1 MILNYFRTAIRNLLR
16 NRGFTLINIIGLAI
30 GMAASLLITLWVFD
44 ELSYDKYNE
53 KIDNIYRVDRDIFY
67 NKERFLVPVTGAIY
81 GETIK
86 SDFPDF
92 EDMVR
97 LYPNELSIEDN
108 RGVDHNEQVFFVDPS
123 IFNVFTFPFI
133 QGDSEKSLEEPFT
146 VVLTEKGAEKYFGNE
161 NPINKHIK
169 IEWGDEKKSYLVS
182 GIIENVP
189 ENSHFHFDVLVSFST
204 LETYMP
210 DNLKTWLNNY
220 LYTYV
225 LLKDGINKE
234 QAEDKLHVLVDQ
246 YILPAYQKFFQK
258 DDVEA
263 SLKLYIK
270 PVSEIHLSDMMWG
283 IEPSG
288 SKSSVYTFSIVA
300 ILILVIACFN
310 FMNLS
315 TALAGRRSLEVGV
328 RKTMGANKR
337 QLVIQFLG
345 ESFIL
350 ALVSFI
356 IALLLIEIVLPYYN
370 TFTNKSL
377 SLLSLGKTEI
387 LLALLV
393 IIFGTGIVAGLYP
406 AFYLSS
412 FRPIIV
418 LKGKMDATNK
428 KFSFRQLLVILQFGI
443 SIALIIGTITAYLQM
458 NYFQKKSLGFQ
469 KENLFVIPFES
480 NYVRDHY
487 NVFRD
492 DLIQQPII
500 EKVAASSKVP
510 ATSNYSDTGF
520 ETELLPDETFL
531 SRFYSVDYDYFD
543 AYKIEII
550 AGRNFSKEFSKDT
563 TDKWILN
570 EAAIHKMGIKD
581 PNKAIGKT
589 YNAHRGEGQEKGK
602 GKIIGVVKDYHY
614 QGLDKKIEPM
624 SHFLSSERIR
634 FISVRY
640 KEGKEKEMIELVE
653 NMWKKHFTGVQFS
666 SMFLTERYNSL
677 YQNEQKMQLTLIA
690 FTILAV
696 FVACLGL
703 FGLAAFVAQM
713 KTKEIGIRKVHGAS
727 IFSIVKLL
735 DTVFA
740 KWVLIANIIAWP
752 IAYYFLDEWLTGFY
766 YRIDMPFWVF
776 IISGLL
782 GLLIALIT
790 VSYRAIMA
798 AKANPVDAIRFE

>member
-1 MILNYFRTAIRNLLR
+1 MILNYFRTTFRNLFR

-53 KIDNIYRVDRDIFY
+53 KINNIYRVDRDIFY

-86 SDFPDF
+86 NDIPDF

-97 LYPNELSIEDN
+97 LYPNEMSIEDI
-108 RGVDHNEQVFFVDPS
+108 RGVDHNEEVFFVDPS
-123 IFNVFTFPFI
+123 FFNVFTFPFI
-133 QGDSEKSLEEPFT
+133 QGDSEESLEEPFT
-146 VVLTEKGAEKYFGNE
+146 AILTEKGAEKYFGSE
-161 NPINKHIK
+161 NPINKHIL
-169 IEWGDEKKSYLVS
+169 IEWGDEKKSYLVT

-189 ENSHFHFDVLVSFST
+189 ENSHFHFDVLASFST

-225 LLKDGINKE
+225 LLKDGIEKE
-234 QAEDKLHVLVDQ
+234 QAEEKLQLLVDQ
-246 YILPAYQKFFQK
+246 YILPAYQKFFQN

-263 SLKLYIK
+263 SMRLYLK

-288 SKSSVYTFSIVA
+288 STSSVYTFSIVA

-350 ALVSFI
+350 ALISFV
-356 IALLLIEIVLPYYN
+356 IALLLIEIILPYYN

-377 SLLSLGKTEI
+377 SLLTLGKTEI
-387 LLALLV
+387 LYALLI
-393 IIFGTGIVAGLYP
+393 IIFGTGIVAGIYP

-412 FRPIIV
+412 FRPIVV
-418 LKGKMDATNK
+418 LKGKMDTKSKN
-428 KFSFRQLLVILQFGI
+428 FSFRQILVVLQFGI

-469 KENLFVIPFES
+469 KENLLIIPFES

-487 NVFRD
+487 SVFRD
-492 DLIQQPII
+492 ELIQQPII

-510 ATSNYSDTGF
+510 STSNYSDTGF

-543 AYKIEII
+543 TYKIEII

-581 PNKAIGKT
+581 PDKAIGKT
-589 YNAHRGEGQEKGK
+589 YNSHRGEGEEKGK
-602 GKIIGVVKDYHY
+602 GKIIGIVKDYHY

-624 SHFLSSERIR
+624 SHFLSPERIR

-640 KEGKEKEMIELVE
+640 KEGKEKEMIGIVE
-653 NMWKKHFTGVQFS
+653 NLWKKHFTGVQFS
-666 SMFLTERYNSL
+666 SMFFTERYNSL

-703 FGLAAFVAQM
+703 FGLAAFIAQM

-740 KWVLIANIIAWP
+740 KWVLMANIIAWP

-798 AKANPVDAIRFE
+798 ARANPVKALRFE

>member
-1 MILNYFRTAIRNLLR
+1 MLLNYFKTTFRSLFR
-16 NRGFTLINIIGLAI
+16 NRGFALINIIGLAI
-30 GMAASLLITLWVFD
+30 GMGASLLITLWVFD
-44 ELSYDKYNE
+44 ELNYDKYNE
-53 KIDNIYRVDRDIFY
+53 KIDNIYRVDRDIFFH
-67 NKERFLVPVTGAIY
+67 KERFLVPVTGAIY
-81 GETIK
+81 GLTIK
-86 SDFPDF
+86 SDFPEF

-97 LYPNELSIEDN
+97 VYPNQVSIEDN
-108 RGVDHNEQVFFVDPS
+108 RGVDHNERVFFVDPS
-123 IFNVFTFPFI
+123 FFNVFTFPFK
-133 QGDSEKSLEEPFT
+133 QGDPTKSLNEPFT

-161 NPINKHIK
+161 DPINKQIQ
-169 IEWGDEKKSYLVS
+169 IEWGEEKKSYLVTAV
-182 GIIENVP
+182 IKNVP
-189 ENSHFHFDVLVSFST
+189 ENSHFHFDVLTSFCT

-225 LLKDGINKE
+225 LLKDGVKKE
-234 QAEDKLHVLVDQ
+234 QAEEKLQVMVDKH
-246 YILPAYQKFFQK
+246 IIPAYEKFMKK
-258 DDVEA
+258 DDVEG
-263 SLKLYIK
+263 SMKLYLE
-270 PVSEIHLSDMMWG
+270 PLSEIHLTDMMWG

-337 QLVIQFLG
+337 QLVFQFLG
-345 ESFIL
+345 ESFIM
-350 ALVSFI
+350 ALISFI
-356 IALLLIEIVLPYYN
+356 IALLIIEIILPHYN

-377 SLLSLGKTEI
+377 TLLTLGKPEI
-387 LLALLV
+387 LIALLI
-393 IIFGTGIVAGLYP
+393 IIFGTGIIAGIYP

-412 FRPIIV
+412 FRPIMV
-418 LKGKMDATNK
+418 LKGKMDAKNK
-428 KFSFRQLLVILQFGI
+428 NFNFRQILVVLQFGI

-458 NYFQKKSLGFQ
+458 NFFQNKSLGFQ
-469 KENLFVIPFES
+469 KENIMIIPLES

-487 NVFRD
+487 DVFRD
-492 DLIQQPII
+492 ELIQHPII

-543 AYKIEII
+543 TYEMEII
-550 AGRNFSKEFSKDT
+550 AGRNFSKEYAKDT

-570 EAAIHKMGIKD
+570 ESALTKLGVTD
-581 PNKAIGKT
+581 PKKAIGKKYT
-589 YNAHRGEGQEKGK
+589 VQRSNEDDYVE

-624 SHFLSSERIR
+624 SHFISPTRIKY
-634 FISVRY
+634 ISIRY
-640 KEGKEKEMIELVE
+640 NEGKSKETIEIVE
-653 NMWKKHFTGVQFS
+653 NLWKKHFSGVQFS
-666 SMFLTERYNSL
+666 SLFLNERYNNL
-677 YQNEQKMQLTLIA
+677 YQNEQKLQTTIIA

-727 IFSIVKLL
+727 IFSIIKLL
-735 DTVFA
+735 DTAFA
-740 KWVLIANIIAWP
+740 KLVIIANIIAWP
-752 IAYYFLDEWLTGFY
+752 IAYFFLDEWLAGFY
-766 YRIDMPFWVF
+766 YRIDMPYWVF

-782 GLLIALIT
+782 GLIIAMLT
-790 VSYRAIMA
+790 VSYQAIMA
-798 AKANPVDAIRFE
+798 ARTNPVNALRFE

>member
-1 MILNYFRTAIRNLLR
+1 M
-16 NRGFTLINIIGLAI
+16 INIIGLAI
-30 GMAASLLITLWVFD
+30 GMGASLLITLWVFD

-53 KIDNIYRVDRDIFY
+53 KIDNIYRVDRDIFF

-81 GETIK
+81 GATIK
-86 SDFPDF
+86 SDFPEF

-97 LYPNELSIEDN
+97 VYPNQVSIEDN
-108 RGVDHNEQVFFVDPS
+108 RGVDHNERVFFVDPS
-123 IFNVFTFPFI
+123 FFNVFTFPFK
-133 QGDSEKSLEEPFT
+133 QGDPIKSLEEPFT
-146 VVLTEKGAEKYFGNE
+146 AVLTEKGVEKYFGDQD
-161 NPINKHIK
+161 PVNKHIQ
-169 IEWGDEKKSYLVS
+169 IEWGEEKKSYLVTA
-182 GIIENVP
+182 IIENVP
-189 ENSHFHFDVLVSFST
+189 ENSHFHFDVLTSFCT

-225 LLKDGINKE
+225 LLKDGIKKE
-234 QAEDKLHVLVDQ
+234 QAEEKLQVMVDKH
-246 YILPAYQKFFQK
+246 IIPAYEKFMKK
-258 DDVEA
+258 DDVEG
-263 SLKLYIK
+263 SMKLYLE
-270 PVSEIHLSDMMWG
+270 PLSEIHLTDIMWG

-337 QLVIQFLG
+337 QLIFQFLG
-345 ESFIL
+345 ESFVM
-350 ALVSFI
+350 ALISFI
-356 IALLLIEIVLPYYN
+356 IALLIIEIILPYYN

-377 SLLSLGKTEI
+377 TLLTLGKPEI
-387 LLALLV
+387 LIALLI
-393 IIFGTGIVAGLYP
+393 IIFGTGIIAGIYP

-418 LKGKMDATNK
+418 LKGKMDAKNK
-428 KFSFRQLLVILQFGI
+428 KFNFRQILVVLQFGI

-458 NYFQKKSLGFQ
+458 NFFQNKSLGFQ
-469 KENLFVIPFES
+469 KENIMIIPLES
-480 NYVRDHY
+480 NYVRNHY
-487 NVFRD
+487 DVFRD
-492 DLIQQPII
+492 ELIQHPII

-543 AYKIEII
+543 TYEMEII
-550 AGRNFSKEFSKDT
+550 AGRNFSKEYAKDT

-570 EAAIHKMGIKD
+570 ESALNKLGVSD
-581 PNKAIGKT
+581 PNEAIGKKYT
-589 YNAHRGEGQEKGK
+589 VHRGSEDDYVE
-602 GKIIGVVKDYHY
+602 GKIIGIVKDYHY

-624 SHFLSSERIR
+624 SHFIGTTRIKY
-634 FISVRY
+634 ISVRY
-640 KEGKEKEMIELVE
+640 NEGKEKETIEIVE
-653 NMWKKHFTGVQFS
+653 NLWKKHFSGVQFS
-666 SMFLTERYNSL
+666 SLFLTERYNNL
-677 YQNEQKMQLTLIA
+677 YQNEQKLQTTIIA

-727 IFSIVKLL
+727 IFSIIKLL
-735 DTVFA
+735 DTNFA
-740 KWVLIANIIAWP
+740 KLVIIANIIAWP
-752 IAYYFLDEWLTGFY
+752 IAYFFLDEWLTGFY
-766 YRIDMPFWVF
+766 YRIDMPYWVF

-782 GLLIALIT
+782 GLMIAMLT
-790 VSYRAIMA
+790 VSYQAIMA
-798 AKANPVDAIRFE
+798 ARTNPVNALRFE